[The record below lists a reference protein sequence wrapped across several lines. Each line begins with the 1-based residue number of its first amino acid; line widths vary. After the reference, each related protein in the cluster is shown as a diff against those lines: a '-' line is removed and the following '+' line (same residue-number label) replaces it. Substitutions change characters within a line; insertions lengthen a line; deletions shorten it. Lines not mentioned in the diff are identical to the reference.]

1 MKVKINIELFDD
13 SSRSQLEEVGLT
25 DKFLEL
31 GYRLAFEQ
39 YLKDLCKDSVEYA
52 LSVKIEDDTV
62 I

>member
-31 GYRLAFEQ
+31 GYRLEFEQ
-39 YLKDLCKDSVEYA
+39 YLKDLCKDNVEYA
-52 LSVKIEDDTV
+52 LSVEIEDNTV
-62 I
+62 N

>member
-31 GYRLAFEQ
+31 GYHLAFEQ

-52 LSVKIEDDTV
+52 LSVEIEDNTV
-62 I
+62 N